1 MSGDRTL
8 ALLRRCRG
16 GVAAAAVAVAL
27 AAPGLLDSYK
37 NGLLES
43 YELALLDRF
52 FEYRGTRAPTAP
64 IVIISIDEA
73 SLVEVNQPW
82 PFPRA
87 THARLIDAVAAGN
100 PLAIGVD
107 LIFDQPSAFGADDD
121 AALGAA
127 VARAGNVVL
136 VAAPVTDHQGFI
148 TRQIPN
154 LPVAAVRR
162 GAAVLAALNLTHDQ
176 DSKVRRAPQR
186 VSTGVE
192 ELPGF
197 ALALHRLVA
206 KTDLA
211 AAATP
216 VRGRGDHQLQRAAP
230 HLPVGLVL
238 PRRHRRGGAG
248 LLPWQDR
255 ADRPHQRAD
264 ARRVRHAVHP
274 GRQPDARRRD
284 PRQRPRERSQESP
297 AMPRASRL

>member
-8 ALLRRCRG
+8 ALLRRYRG

-37 NGLLES
+37 HGLLES

-136 VAAPVTDHQGFI
+136 VAAPVTDHAGI
-148 TRQIPN
+148 HH
-154 LPVAAVRR
+154 AADPQPARGGDPSRR
-162 GAAVLAALNLTHDQ
+162 RRHGSSELDARPGQQGAAGSPARLDGGRGVAGLRARLVPAGREGGPRR
-176 DSKVRRAPQR
+176 RRA
-186 VSTGVE
+186 
-192 ELPGF
+192 
-197 ALALHRLVA
+197 
-206 KTDLA
+206 
-211 AAATP
+211 P

-238 PRRHRRGGAG
+238 PRRHRRGVAG

-284 PRQRPRERSQESP
+284 PRQRPRERGQESP
-297 AMPRASRL
+297 ATPRASRL